1 MRISSRFVPFFSQF
15 AWFHSQP
22 STQCSVPVFEGLLP
36 EPHNTHILMLLHHF
50 GHWHGLA
57 KLRLHTDETLDILDD
72 LTTIL
77 GDDLRTF
84 KADTCASFQT
94 KELQKEANARQRR
107 QVKASSVVGTETK
120 ATSKCVP
127 LA

>member
-1 MRISSRFVPFFSQF
+1 
-15 AWFHSQP
+15 
-22 STQCSVPVFEGLLP
+22 
-36 EPHNTHILMLLHHF
+36 MLLHHF